1 MQDSK
6 LRSRLKAQLT
16 KYSSELCVGLSRPL
30 EKFVGQMLFG
40 IQAGQDVKLSH
51 IARSLKEEIPLLK
64 TEDRLSRNLK
74 AEQLEAELTPQLAKL
89 ASRRVAANTVLCLDL
104 SDIRKE
110 YAKKMEYLAA
120 VHDGST
126 GEVHAGYWLCD
137 ITGAEVNGSE
147 IVPLYQKLYSA
158 EAKEFVSENA
168 EVLAGVDL
176 VRTHTQGRG
185 IWAVDRGGD
194 RKKLL
199 EPLLDRQERFVIRST
214 GKRFV
219 VDRKNMKRSVAELG
233 ARCRLR
239 YPARIVK
246 IQDGQEKVYD
256 LHYGVERIRL
266 VGRDEPLHLVVVAG
280 FGEEPMLLLTNALEG
295 ARDSQSLWWVAQI
308 YLTRW
313 KIEETFR
320 FIKQSY
326 NLEDIRVMKY
336 QRLKNLVV
344 LVTAAAYFAATFLGQ
359 KMKLRILCEKLLII
373 SQRFFGIPP
382 FRFYALADGIKN
394 ILSQTSP
401 SPPEKSLPSLQLE
414 LLLDWAA
421 PKI

>member
-1 MQDSK
+1 
-6 LRSRLKAQLT
+6 
-16 KYSSELCVGLSRPL
+16 
-30 EKFVGQMLFG
+30 
-40 IQAGQDVKLSH
+40 
-51 IARSLKEEIPLLK
+51 
-64 TEDRLSRNLK
+64 
-74 AEQLEAELTPQLAKL
+74 
-89 ASRRVAANTVLCLDL
+89 
-104 SDIRKE
+104 
-110 YAKKMEYLAA
+110 MEYLAP

-137 ITGAEVNGSE
+137 VTGAEVNGSE

-158 EAKEFVSENA
+158 EAKEFLSENA
-168 EVLAGVDL
+168 EVLAGIDL

-185 IWAVDRGGD
+185 IWTVDRGGD

-199 EPLLDRQERFVIRST
+199 EPMLGQARSASSSALRGDDSSSTGRMSAGAWPSWARGAGCAIQRGSSRSRT
-214 GKRFV
+214 GKRRPTTCATASNRFV
-219 VDRKNMKRSVAELG
+219 WRDARSS
-233 ARCRLR
+233 
-239 YPARIVK
+239 YTWWF
-246 IQDGQEKVYD
+246 
-256 LHYGVERIRL
+256 
-266 VGRDEPLHLVVVAG
+266 VAG
-280 FGEEPMLLLTNALEG
+280 FGEEPLLLLTNALDG
-295 ARDSQSLWWVAQI
+295 ARDSQSLWWIARI

-394 ILSQTSP
+394 ILSQSSP
-401 SPPEKSLPSLQLE
+401 GPPEEPLPNLQLE
-414 LLLDWAA
+414 LLLAWDGL
-421 PKI
+421 KI